1 MQQKSGFLLIFQKKF
16 GYINIYKYL
25 DNIMYECNKCMK
37 IFNKKSSYDTHLAR
51 RYPCIKNNNNNNI
64 CINCNK
70 LYSTK
75 YNLKVHMIICNN
87 TNNQTII
94 NENNI
99 QLEELKKMF
108 EKKLE
113 EQQKKIDEL
122 SQQSESNI
130 SAENIT
136 VNNTTTNNTTN
147 NIIIYNVGK
156 EDLSRLSK
164 EDIIKICTS
173 GTYYPIVAAEIIHCN
188 EKYPEFQNFLISNER
203 SNTGK
208 VLIDDKWVSKTQE
221 EIFKTL
227 LKVDKGHVSTLIK
240 DLEVDNKLKL
250 KLESTQDEIDTNE
263 SKEHQ
268 IPKIKEKL
276 YNASKMIIKNK
287 KKTEKLSD
295 N

>member
-1 MQQKSGFLLIFQKKF
+1 M
-16 GYINIYKYL
+16 
-25 DNIMYECNKCMK
+25 
-37 IFNKKSSYDTHLAR
+37 
-51 RYPCIKNNNNNNI
+51 
-64 CINCNK
+64 
-70 LYSTK
+70 
-75 YNLKVHMIICNN
+75 
-87 TNNQTII
+87 
-94 NENNI
+94 
-99 QLEELKKMF
+99 
-108 EKKLE
+108 
-113 EQQKKIDEL
+113 
-122 SQQSESNI
+122 
-130 SAENIT
+130 
-136 VNNTTTNNTTN
+136 
-147 NIIIYNVGK
+147 
-156 EDLSRLSK
+156 
-164 EDIIKICTS
+164 
-173 GTYYPIVAAEIIHCN
+173 AAEIIHCN

-250 KLESTQDEIDTNE
+250 KLEFTQDEIDTNE

-287 KKTEKLSD
+287 KKTEKLTD